1 MSVYSLLYISWQYLK
16 GHLLKVAESLQLLN
30 ILWLFKLWFGH
41 EEKGQS
47 YWFFLIKSLGH
58 KNFQKQRK
66 TK

>member
-16 GHLLKVAESLQLLN
+16 GHLLKVAESFDCLN
-30 ILWLFKLWFGH
+30 SGLATK
-41 EEKGQS
+41 KKAKVTD
-47 YWFFLIKSLGH
+47 FFLIKSLGH